1 MRGRLRREAPP
12 ATVPGPS
19 IEPGVGVRRLS
30 ADDQVSELIGDSLV
44 RAGGPDQLKA
54 DELGELTDGL
64 EQRPASGAQIADL
77 VAAARPIEAVAAGL
91 TFEMGHPGPFRLG
104 AIRKYNR

>member
-12 ATVPGPS
+12 ATVPAPS
-19 IEPGVGVRRLS
+19 VEPCFGVRRLS

-54 DELGELTDGL
+54 DDLGELTDGL
-64 EQRPASGAQIADL
+64 EQRPARRAQIADL

-91 TFEMGHPGPFRLG
+91 AFEMGHPGPFRLG
-104 AIRKYNR
+104 VIRKDDR

>member
-1 MRGRLRREAPP
+1 MRGRLRREALP
-12 ATVPGPS
+12 ATVPAPS
-19 IEPGVGVRRLS
+19 AELCFGVRRLS

-44 RAGGPDQLKA
+44 RAGRPDQLKA

-77 VAAARPIEAVAAGL
+77 VAAARPIEAGL
-91 TFEMGHPGPFRLG
+91 GGG
-104 AIRKYNR
+104 ALFIGAPRPPSP